1 MGVLLDGGVDIPTL
15 ISKPWFADRPVM
27 ERTRQIARVL
37 AGHGLGAF
45 LHQTGFERFAPK
57 RWWRSEGHALSQPER
72 VRKALGE
79 LGATFTK
86 LGQMMSTR
94 GDLLP
99 AEYLVELAKLQDHA
113 PLVPED
119 RVLAIIERE
128 LGAPASEL
136 FGSFELKPLASASI
150 GQVHAATLLDGS
162 SVVVKVQRPGVADQI
177 QRDLQ
182 ILSRL
187 TDWIE
192 RSTDFGADY
201 DVRSLH
207 SEFAHTIRG
216 ELDYVREGR
225 NVDRMR
231 RAFAGDPGIRI
242 PVVYWPY
249 TSHCVLTMERM
260 EGIKIT
266 DLAALDAAGLPRREI
281 AETAVRTF
289 LRQILEFG
297 YFHADPHPGNFF
309 VEPDGTIA
317 LVDFGMVGRVSDVT
331 QEHLLRG
338 GLSAMEMDAEG
349 LTEQLYALGVAG
361 RRADRRA
368 FEKDVDH
375 LLAHYGGF
383 SVGELSAS
391 AITSELAEIAFRHR
405 LQLPSELAL
414 LLRVV
419 SMSEGMGLMLDPDFR
434 YLEYASPIIRQHWKS
449 RTSLRSRL
457 GQLGRSTAEAADFS
471 LGLPRRTQRLL
482 GRIERGEFELNVRH
496 ERLEE
501 VTREFQRMTNRLAMA
516 FVLAASVVAMAV
528 AMGAQQDAE
537 MRSFLRWVFMLGFVF
552 TLGFGLWLLV
562 SVWRA
567 GKR

>member
-1 MGVLLDGGVDIPTL
+1 MPTL

-27 ERTRQIARVL
+27 DRTRHIARVL

-45 LHQTGFERFAPK
+45 LHQTGFEKFAPK
-57 RWWRSEGHALSQPER
+57 SWWKKDGRALSQPER
-72 VRKALGE
+72 LRMALGE

-86 LGQMMSTR
+86 LGQLMSTR
-94 GDLLP
+94 GDMLP
-99 AEYLVELAKLQDHA
+99 PEYLAELARLQDRA
-113 PLVPED
+113 PLVPEAAI
-119 RVLAIIERE
+119 LATIERE
-128 LGAPASEL
+128 LGAPANQV
-136 FGSFELKPLASASI
+136 FGSFELEPLASASI
-150 GQVHAATLLDGS
+150 GQVHAATLHDGS
-162 SVVVKVQRPGVADQI
+162 RVVVKVQRPGVAEEI
-177 QRDLQ
+177 ERDLR
-182 ILSRL
+182 ILARI

-192 RSTDFGADY
+192 RSTEYGADY
-201 DVRSLH
+201 DVWSLH
-207 SEFAHTIRG
+207 SEFAHTIHG
-216 ELDYVREGR
+216 ELDYIREGR

-249 TSHCVLTMERM
+249 TSHRVLTMERM

-266 DLAALDAAGLPRREI
+266 DLEALDEAGLSRREI

-317 LVDFGMVGRVSDVT
+317 LVDFGMVGRVSETT
-331 QEHLLRG
+331 QDHLLRS
-338 GLSAMEMDAEG
+338 GLAAMELDAEA

-361 RRADRRA
+361 RRADRRS

-375 LLAHYGGF
+375 LISHYGGF

-391 AITSELAEIAFRHR
+391 AITAELSEIAFRHK

-414 LLRVV
+414 LLRVI
-419 SMSEGMGLMLDPDFR
+419 SMSEGMGLMLDPEFH
-434 YLEYASPIIRQHWKS
+434 YLEYASPIIKKHWKE

-457 GQLGRSTAEAADFS
+457 GQIGRSTAEAADFS

-501 VTREFQRMTNRLAMA
+501 VTREFQRMTNRLSMA

-537 MRSFLRWVFMLGFVF
+537 MRGFLRWVFLLSFVF

-567 GKR
+567 GRK